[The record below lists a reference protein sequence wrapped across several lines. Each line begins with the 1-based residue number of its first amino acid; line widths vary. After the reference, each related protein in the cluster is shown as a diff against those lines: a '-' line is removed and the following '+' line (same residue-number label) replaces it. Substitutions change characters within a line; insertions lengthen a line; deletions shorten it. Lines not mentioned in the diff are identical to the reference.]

1 MPRISGIDIPDN
13 KITSIS
19 LTYIY
24 GLGRSNVKKIL
35 EKAKVD
41 GQKRAKDLTNE
52 EVSKIQKLIDT
63 VKVEGDLREEVQGNI
78 KRLKEIGTYRGHR
91 HIKNLPVRGQRT
103 RSNARTKRGKRVTIG
118 TIRKEAAQKMGLV
131 PGQTPAEP
139 AKEEKGKK

>member
-1 MPRISGIDIPDN
+1 MPRISGIDIPEN
-13 KITSIS
+13 KITAIS

-24 GLGRSNVKKIL
+24 GLGRPNVKKIL
-35 EKAKVD
+35 ESAKVD

-91 HIKNLPVRGQRT
+91 HIKNLPSRGQRT

-131 PGQTPAEP
+131 PQTPEG

>member
-24 GLGRSNVKKIL
+24 GLGRANVKKIL
-35 EKAKVD
+35 EKANVN

-52 EVSKIQKLIDT
+52 EVSTIQKLIDSI
-63 VKVEGDLREEVQGNI
+63 KVEGDLREEVQGNI

-91 HIKNLPVRGQRT
+91 HSRNLPVRGQRT
-103 RSNARTKRGKRVTIG
+103 RSNARTKRGKRITIG
-118 TIRKEAAQKMGLV
+118 TIRKEVAEKMGIV
-131 PGQTPAEP
+131 PKTTAET